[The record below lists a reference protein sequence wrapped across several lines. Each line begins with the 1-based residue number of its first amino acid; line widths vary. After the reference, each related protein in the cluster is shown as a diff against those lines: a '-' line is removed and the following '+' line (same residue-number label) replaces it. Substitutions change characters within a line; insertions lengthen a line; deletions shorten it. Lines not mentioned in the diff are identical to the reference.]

1 MIIGSISASLIISR
15 LMRISSIMVLRL
27 PRVSIIGARPVA
39 RLILLMLSLI
49 FLMLSTSLVIL
60 LRLRYQRCLMNK
72 SLMAGPSVQAS
83 YLIGGCGGASWHTSE
98 HDSPTNHSWAPSR
111 GQTWRVHSAVSHCI
125 SYLDHSC
132 RIAFYHSTRP
142 AVALNHKRSSMKI

>member
-15 LMRISSIMVLRL
+15 LMRISSIMVLRF

-39 RLILLMLSLI
+39 RLILLVLSLI

-60 LRLRYQRCLMNK
+60 LRLRYQWCLVNK

-83 YLIGGCGGASWHTSE
+83 YLIGSRGGASWHASE
-98 HDSPTNHSWAPSR
+98 HLPIIARFPHAIRLGGFIARSLIVFHTSIISVVSLSIIVLV
-111 GQTWRVHSAVSHCI
+111 TWSFSIINVP
-125 SYLDHSC
+125 L
-132 RIAFYHSTRP
+132 
-142 AVALNHKRSSMKI
+142 